1 MTKPVSAVPEIFA
14 TATSP
19 LPLADLD
26 SNFSYLVTQINDIS
40 TYSNYAADSG
50 ILNAIVL
57 NYPTGVGLSGLN
69 AGTMVQ
75 FKPANQNT
83 GAVTLQ
89 IKINNVN
96 VGSAAPILDAQGNA
110 MTAGLLKTNVVYCV
124 IYDGTNWSL
133 QSLAPTGT
141 PLPSYTGNALNL
153 LRVNSSETG
162 IEWSSA
168 GQGLPATTG
177 NNGKFLWVD
186 GQTGSAAWS
195 STVTGSPGIG
205 TFDFN
210 VKTTGTTAL
219 TATFGCSGSS
229 STTSLRIFNGTH
241 NDWAT
246 IQCEWSGAN
255 TASLEMY
262 APYTGS
268 HKFFTTPFAGSSTL
282 RAQIDVSGNFGLQTV
297 GTGFRVKEG
306 SNAKQGTAVLSGGT
320 ATVSNTSVTANSRIF
335 LTSQVDGGTPGFL
348 RVSARSAGTSFT
360 ITSSSGTDTST
371 VAYIIFEPA

>member
-50 ILNAIVL
+50 TLNAIVL

-83 GAVTLQ
+83 GSVTLQ

-168 GQGLPATTG
+168 GQGLPSTTG

-186 GQTGSAAWS
+186 AQTGSAAWS
-195 STVTGSPGIG
+195 NIVSGSTGSG
-205 TFDFN
+205 TFGFN
-210 VKTTGTTAL
+210 VQTTGTTTL
-219 TATFGCSGSS
+219 TTTLGCSGSTVS
-229 STTSLRIFNGTH
+229 STIRLYNSTF
-241 NDWAT
+241 NDWASIT
-246 IQCEWSGAN
+246 CSWTGSN
-255 TASLEMY
+255 TASLDMY
-262 APYTGS
+262 APYTGG
-268 HKFFTTPFAGSSTL
+268 HRFYTTPFAGSSTL

-306 SNAKQGTAVLSGGT
+306 SNAKQGTAVLTTGT
-320 ATVSNTSVTANSRIF
+320 ATVANTSVTANSRIF
-335 LTSQVDGGTPGFL
+335 LTSQADAGTPGFL
-348 RVSARSAGTSFT
+348 RVSARNPGVSFT
-360 ITSSSGTDTST
+360 ITSSSAEDTSS